1 VYFRHTSSVY
11 ILLTSRLM
19 ENSAAPGL
27 MNLET
32 EVLRTLSYFDY
43 FRFPLSL
50 QQIRFYLRM
59 KADEAMLDTVLQDL
73 VATGKVQQLEEL
85 YSLSSIDTYVKNRK
99 EGEVRLAGLQE
110 RINKSCE
117 RIRRFPFIL
126 FAGLSGSMSKGY
138 APEDAD
144 IDFFL
149 ITKKNRLWICKIV
162 LHLMKTAGR
171 VKGSHKWYCLNY
183 YIDDTALRLE
193 EQNEFTAIELASL
206 KPLIDAG
213 DYYERFIESN
223 RDWLVSSLPNF
234 EIHSKQNTFGTK
246 NTWWGSVIESLSSDT
261 LNKWVMKLT
270 DGEWRKR
277 KKRNSIP
284 AEYRNVVIKTRVN
297 ISKRH
302 YRNFQKR
309 MLDHQNE
316 LAETIIIEKELP

>member
-1 VYFRHTSSVY
+1 MPLQCAHSS
-11 ILLTSRLM
+11 LTYSM
-19 ENSAAPGL
+19 DNTTAAHQKY
-27 MNLET
+27 LEVEALKT
-32 EVLRTLSYFDY
+32 LRYFDY
-43 FRFPLSL
+43 FQFPLSS
-50 QQIRFYLRM
+50 QQIRFYLGM
-59 KADEAMLDTVLQDL
+59 KTDDATLAVVLLHL
-73 VATGKVQQLEEL
+73 VTSGQIQQYEDL
-85 YSLSSIDTYVKNRK
+85 YSLSDVESYAKNRK
-99 EGEVRLAGLQE
+99 EGEVRLAELQG

-144 IDFFL
+144 VDFFL
-149 ITKKNRLWICKIV
+149 ITKKNRLWICKTV
-162 LHLMKTAGR
+162 LHIMKTVSR
-171 VKGSHKWYCLNY
+171 VKGSQKWYCLNY
-183 YIDDTALRLE
+183 YVDDTALRLE

-213 DYYERFIESN
+213 NYYESFVEAN
-223 RDWLVSSLPNF
+223 RDWLVSYLPNF
-234 EIHSKQNTFGTK
+234 EMHSKQNTYATK
-246 NTWWGSVIESLSSDT
+246 KTWWSKVIELLSSDT
-261 LNKWVMKLT
+261 LNKWVMNLT

-309 MLDHQNE
+309 MLDHQDKI
-316 LAETIIIEKELP
+316 AEGI